1 MAYLTLFCRKF
12 LKNSRKKSQRS
23 GRGAGVKPVGPNSQ
37 LLPKICF
44 ASFPQADYEIWKFHV
59 NFGQFAGERCQ
70 QIFKIST
77 SHTCPCQSSYQ
88 MAGWSAKAHF
98 VNCQSC
104 RDYSFSNYW
113 TAQDVVNMRK
123 ELFFVLQVNIG
134 ESLCNLKF
142 SGLSKMIRTR
152 FVKCSAISPRVDF

>member
-1 MAYLTLFCRKF
+1 MHETRPIINMILDTSLTLCKHKKK
-12 LKNSRKKSQRS
+12 LKASRQLSEEIFRLHFIIFHYHCFTDAS
-23 GRGAGVKPVGPNSQ
+23 GQIGPNSQ

-123 ELFFVLQVNIG
+123 ELFFRSSSKDWRKSLQ
-134 ESLCNLKF
+134 S
-142 SGLSKMIRTR
+142 
-152 FVKCSAISPRVDF
+152 